1 MKTHRPPSALVPR
14 FFAALAAVILTAPLL
29 SSSLRAQAP
38 ERYDLVIA
46 NGMVLDGTG
55 NPFVVADVA
64 IRDGRIAAVG
74 QVDRTGAVRV
84 VDATGLY
91 VTPGFI
97 DMHSHSANGNDGM
110 ILDTEGRTGH
120 NSVTQGI
127 TTEAVNPPWPLA
139 EKLERFRAGEHALNL
154 IVSVNHNDVR
164 EAAMGRA
171 NRPPTAAELEQMRG
185 MIRQAFAE
193 GARYLFVNLENG
205 MPNRFATT
213 DELVEL
219 AKVVA
224 ELGGYYDTHQRSE
237 GISPIWYYPS
247 GRDHRPESDGPVVD
261 GVEAVRETVE
271 IAERSGA
278 RVVGHHV
285 KVKGPNFWGASG
297 AYVELMQRAR
307 SRGVQVYFSIYGYD
321 SYGNQPSVRVVPPW
335 ALADPAVDSRMLRY
349 VQNPYANAKANFQRV
364 LDTPELHRD
373 LVTDIEYQF
382 TKAGGPDR
390 LLLVRYPDP
399 QYTGKTLQEIADMR
413 RETAVEALIWLQQN
427 GENRPGGGGFRALD
441 TGDDDVRH
449 FIRQDFTAYVTDGGN
464 IVPGEGYPHPRYYGI
479 FPRFLRRYVLDEPVI
494 TLPHAI
500 RGMTSLAAQI
510 AGLEDRGLLKPG
522 YWADVNVIDPITI
535 RDHATYMNPHAYSTG
550 LRWVLINGVPVVDDG
565 ARTGALPG
573 RILVGEGAEGTE

>member
-14 FFAALAAVILTAPLL
+14 FFAALAAVLLTAPLL

-38 ERYDLVIA
+38 EPYDLVIA

-74 QVDRTGAVRV
+74 RVDRTGAVRV
-84 VDATGLY
+84 VDATGFY

-97 DMHSHSANGNDGM
+97 DMHAHSANGNDGM
-110 ILDTEGRTGH
+110 ILDPEGRTGH

-164 EAAMGRA
+164 ETAMGRA
-171 NRPPTAAELEQMRG
+171 NQPPTAAELEQMRG

-349 VQNPYANAKANFQRV
+349 VQDAYANAKANFQRV
-364 LDTPELHRD
+364 LDTPELRRD

-390 LLLVRYPDP
+390 RVPSRSSRIRLNGPGRESPGGVGPTAAGSAHSCRP
-399 QYTGKTLQEIADMR
+399 GLQELPR
-413 RETAVEALIWLQQN
+413 RTRRARGTSRYQAPSPDRARRPTRARPVGHASCATPTRVRRATFLRTLRSGIQEA
-427 GENRPGGGGFRALD
+427 PTSKGGSGTDPRGGRRAL
-441 TGDDDVRH
+441 
-449 FIRQDFTAYVTDGGN
+449 
-464 IVPGEGYPHPRYYGI
+464 E
-479 FPRFLRRYVLDEPVI
+479 
-494 TLPHAI
+494 
-500 RGMTSLAAQI
+500 
-510 AGLEDRGLLKPG
+510 
-522 YWADVNVIDPITI
+522 
-535 RDHATYMNPHAYSTG
+535 
-550 LRWVLINGVPVVDDG
+550 
-565 ARTGALPG
+565 
-573 RILVGEGAEGTE
+573 